1 MSSSNQKPDLEESI
15 NVTEAHDRVSRDL
28 AAAAREKKISENGME
43 PVSLWVFLACGV
55 VLLIAGGVLG
65 GGGSLFNYGATFRE
79 GYVRAQAPGVGVA
92 GPEPRPAL
100 QAFASRGARIYSTKC
115 NGCHGGDGRG
125 DGANFPTLVGSDWV
139 VGDSQRLAMVII
151 NGVQGPIST
160 GRAYGPG
167 VMPAQGI
174 GMTPEELAALMT
186 YLRNDLGNAVG
197 DVVSVD
203 MAVNAFELSAARPNP
218 GQPVT
223 AEELDSDHAADLP
236 GEQMDPEILVNPVNL
251 QPVADEAS

>member
-1 MSSSNQKPDLEESI
+1 MSSPNQKPDLEESI
-15 NVTEAHDRVSRDL
+15 NVTEAHGRVASDL

-43 PVSLWVFLACGV
+43 PVSLWVFLACGI

-65 GGGSLFNYGATFRE
+65 GGASMFNYSATFRE
-79 GYVRAQAPGVGVA
+79 GYVRAQAPGAGA
-92 GPEPRPAL
+92 SGPEPRPAL
-100 QAFASRGARIYSTKC
+100 QAFVSRGARIYSTKC
-115 NGCHGGDGRG
+115 NGCHGADGRG
-125 DGANFPTLVGSDWV
+125 DGANFPSLVGSDWV

-160 GRAYGPG
+160 GRAYGAG
-167 VMPAQGI
+167 VMPAQGL
-174 GMTPEELAALMT
+174 GMTAEELASLMT
-186 YLRNDLGNAVG
+186 FLRNDIGNTVG

-203 MAVNAFELSAARPNP
+203 MAANAFEISAGRPNP

-223 AEELDSDHAADLP
+223 AEELGRDHASSLP
-236 GEQMDPEILVNPVNL
+236 GESMDPETLVNPVNL